1 MNTLSFVAHG
11 FRTARRHPRLVI
23 IAWLAPLI
31 PALILVVIIAANI
44 GPALGRSLFSQ
55 GILDG
60 SAFPIFMEF
69 RSSPADALEP
79 LLGRGALVMGVL
91 SLLVQIFL
99 SAGIVEVLTGS
110 GPPNPFLTGM
120 RRNTCRFLRS
130 ALVFLVPTAVAA
142 VAAGLT
148 VKGGGL
154 LATHFADGRW
164 DLAGFAAAGLVF
176 IVLWGPADL
185 AYDLSRIAAVRHDHR
200 SMLRGFFRA
209 LLVVL
214 KKPGTFVPLYLVF
227 LALPL
232 LLLGLYSAFRQPWTP
247 GTAFAVVLLALIH
260 QIVMAIR
267 AFFKIGFWAAEVE
280 VFRDLE
286 EPELCLGKRKI
297 ARDLFQNKPMAPSQ
311 ETLEPTF
318 PTVEAS

>member
-1 MNTLSFVAHG
+1 MNTFDFVAHG
-11 FRTARRHPRLVI
+11 FRTARRHPRLVMI
-23 IAWLAPLI
+23 VWLAPLI
-31 PALILVVIIAANI
+31 PALILVTLIASNI

-60 SAFPIFMEF
+60 SAFPVFMEF

-79 LLGRGALVMGVL
+79 LMGKGALVMGVL
-91 SLLVQIFL
+91 SLLLQIFL
-99 SAGIVEVLTGS
+99 SAGIVGVLAGS
-110 GPPNPFLTGM
+110 GPPNPFLTGV

-164 DLAGFAAAGLVF
+164 DLAGIGAAAVF
-176 IVLWGPADL
+176 FLILWAPADL

-280 VFRDLE
+280 VFRNLE
-286 EPELCLGKRKI
+286 EPELSRGKQRVVP
-297 ARDLFQNKPMAPSQ
+297 DPVQPDPPTPDENS
-311 ETLEPTF
+311 LESIFLTPE
-318 PTVEAS
+318 PD

>member
-1 MNTLSFVAHG
+1 MNTFSFVTHG
-11 FRTARRHPRLVI
+11 FRTARRHPRLVT

-31 PALILVVIIAANI
+31 PALILVTMIAANI
-44 GPALGRSLFSQ
+44 GPTLGRSLFSQ
-55 GILDG
+55 GILEG
-60 SAFPIFMEF
+60 SAFPIFIEF
-69 RSSPADALEP
+69 RTSPADALGP

-99 SAGIVEVLTGS
+99 SAGIVGVLAGS
-110 GPPNPFLTGM
+110 GSPNPFLTGI

-148 VKGGGL
+148 VKGAGL
-154 LATHFADGRW
+154 LAEHFADGRW
-164 DLAGFAAAGLVF
+164 DLAGIAGAAMVF
-176 IVLWGPADL
+176 LVLWAPADL
-185 AYDLSRIAAVRHDHR
+185 AYDLSRIAAVRHDHT

-209 LLVVL
+209 LMVVL

-227 LALPL
+227 LGLPL

-247 GTAFAVVLLALIH
+247 GTAFAIVLLALIH

-267 AFFKIGFWAAEVE
+267 SFFKIGFWAAEVE

-286 EPELCLGKRKI
+286 EPDLCRGKRT
-297 ARDLFQNKPMAPSQ
+297 ARPSSEFGDTTGLIRVEQ
-311 ETLEPTF
+311 E
-318 PTVEAS
+318 

>member
-1 MNTLSFVAHG
+1 MNTFSFVANG
-11 FRTARRHPRLVI
+11 FRTARRHPRLVM

-31 PALILVVIIAANI
+31 PALVLVSLIASNI

-55 GILDG
+55 GIMEG
-60 SAFPIFMEF
+60 SAFPVFMEF

-79 LLGRGALVMGVL
+79 LMGRGALVMGVL

-99 SAGIVEVLTGS
+99 SAGIVEVLAGS
-110 GPPNPFLTGM
+110 GPPHPFLTGV
-120 RRNTCRFLRS
+120 RRNTGRFLRS
-130 ALVFLVPTAVAA
+130 ALVFLVPTAAAA

-148 VKGGGL
+148 VKGAGL
-154 LATHFADGRW
+154 LAEHFADGRW
-164 DLAGFAAAGLVF
+164 DLAGFAAAAVVF
-176 IVLWGPADL
+176 LVLWAPADL
-185 AYDLSRIAAVRHDHR
+185 AYDFSRIAAVRHDHR

-209 LLVVL
+209 LVVVL

-227 LALPL
+227 LGLPL
-232 LLLGLYSAFRQPWTP
+232 LLLGGYSAFRQPWTP
-247 GTAFAVVLLALIH
+247 GTAVAVVLLALIH

-286 EPELCLGKRKI
+286 EPELCRGKRK
-297 ARDLFQNKPMAPSQ
+297 ALLDSTQPTPVASGP
-311 ETLEPTF
+311 ETLEPSF
-318 PTVEAS
+318 PTADAS